1 MNIKL
6 YVNSSEKNKIGK
18 TLTDEM
24 ILSGNLKDATD
35 LINPFVMVEGSD
47 FSGYNYA
54 KIPAFNR
61 AYFIESMEVIRTG
74 LWRLNLTVDVL
85 ESFKSEIKT
94 QKVIISD
101 SEENGANN
109 YLSGEQW
116 KTKVKSLTDII
127 NFSSGL
133 NSSGEYILITVGG

>member
-35 LINPFVMVEGSD
+35 LIKPSVMIEGSD

-61 AYFIESMEVIRTG
+61 AYFIESMEVVRTG
-74 LWRLNLTVDVL
+74 LWRLNLAVDVL

-127 NFSSGL
+127 NFSNGL

>member
-24 ILSGNLKDATD
+24 VLSGNLKDATD
-35 LINPFVMVEGSD
+35 LIKPSVMIEGSD